1 MPPRSGFLFFQRHTP
16 NRLVFKS
23 MLKQFVTAD
32 VPGDN
37 ETKERWVVDRAKGYQ
52 HTLKKTEPFWLRHLV
67 KGFALMESQDVID
80 INELGSQLKR
90 NVFRCSVKLKMLIVL
105 VYIYYYQCSSK
116 PSRKTRNILYPKWWA
131 HLFGSNQIT
140 NFDYIG
146 LY

>member
-1 MPPRSGFLFFQRHTP
+1 VYVYREGVGGPPPWTFPRDPGLGRCLAWRFVAVVWNAAPLWVPFFFQRHTP

-90 NVFRCSVKLKMLIVL
+90 KVVCFTVK
-105 VYIYYYQCSSK
+105 
-116 PSRKTRNILYPKWWA
+116 
-131 HLFGSNQIT
+131 
-140 NFDYIG
+140 
-146 LY
+146 